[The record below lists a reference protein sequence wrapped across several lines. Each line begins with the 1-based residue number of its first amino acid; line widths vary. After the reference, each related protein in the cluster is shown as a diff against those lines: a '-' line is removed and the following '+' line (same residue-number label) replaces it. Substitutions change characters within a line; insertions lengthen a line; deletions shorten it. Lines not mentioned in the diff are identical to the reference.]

1 MRRSQ
6 YAIPRV
12 CDGLQRRHG
21 LAEISERGAVVF
33 EERKCVKPPHFKR
46 FYIIFAEN
54 ASRHGYHFLQHT
66 ETTTDAYN
74 YAVTLAELKR
84 YAEVKALLHKA
95 VPVARRVLGENHE
108 VTLKMRWT
116 YAMARLQG
124 HTRDR
129 EAVTTL
135 EDVARI
141 TRRVFGGAHPM
152 AVGVD
157 RALRNSRS
165 VLAARE
171 TRQEP

>member
-1 MRRSQ
+1 MYEAELSTVKRLGASEAGVLIVQ
-6 YAIPRV
+6 
-12 CDGLQRRHG
+12 GN
-21 LAEISERGAVVF
+21 LASTYDALGRK
-33 EERKCVKPPHFKR
+33 EE
-46 FYIIFAEN
+46 
-54 ASRHGYHFLQHT
+54 ASSMYRDVYFGTLRLYGEEHT

-95 VPVARRVLGENHE
+95 VPVARRILGENHE

>member
-1 MRRSQ
+1 MLRRLGAPEGDMLIVQ
-6 YAIPRV
+6 
-12 CDGLQRRHG
+12 GN
-21 LAEISERGAVVF
+21 LASTYDALGRK
-33 EERKCVKPPHFKR
+33 EE
-46 FYIIFAEN
+46 
-54 ASRHGYHFLQHT
+54 ASSMYRDVYYGTLRLYGEEHT

-157 RALRNSRS
+157 RALRNSRD

-171 TRQEP
+171 TQ